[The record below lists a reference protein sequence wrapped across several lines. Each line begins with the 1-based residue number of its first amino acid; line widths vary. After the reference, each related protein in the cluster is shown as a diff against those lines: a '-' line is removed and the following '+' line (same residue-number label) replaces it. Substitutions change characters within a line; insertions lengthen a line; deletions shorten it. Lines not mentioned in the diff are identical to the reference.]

1 MIAQRY
7 TISDVNTMV
16 TFGNGDIAISGKVA
30 KIKAE
35 DGKEQHFGIVDFTE
49 MQDSQEVGSEVADE
63 NAKNNN
69 SGVSLAFSNT
79 ESIDV
84 LIQQLRAVK
93 KTMKEIEN
101 NNLPKFRVK
110 MKDILIDPSF
120 QKTRPIPEKIMQC
133 YDTYKTTG
141 KFGKN
146 IFVSPNLV
154 IKDGYVAYLVADYE
168 NVEEVDVIAP
178 EGITINLNGIV
189 MTFMDSNVKVV
200 IDDKPEGGFSFKVND
215 VEIPVKDMSEADTVL
230 KQISS
235 VFKPVYSATKR
246 YFPGAMVKNNV
257 SFD

>member
-84 LIQQLRAVK
+84 LMQQLRAVK
-93 KTMKEIEN
+93 KTMNDIEK
-101 NNLPKFRVK
+101 NNLPKFKVK
-110 MKDILIDPSF
+110 MKNILVDPSF
-120 QKTRPIPEKIMQC
+120 QKSRPIPEKIMQC
-133 YDTYKTTG
+133 YNTFKKTGT
-141 KFGKN
+141 FGKN
-146 IFVSPNLV
+146 ICVSPNLV
-154 IKDGYVAYLVADYE
+154 INDGYVAYLVANYE
-168 NVEEVDVIAP
+168 NIEEVEVVAP
-178 EGITINLNGIV
+178 KGITINLNNTV
-189 MTFMDSNVKVV
+189 MTFMDSNVKVD
-200 IDDKPEGGFSFKVND
+200 IDDKIGGGFSFKIND
-215 VEIPVKDMSEADTVL
+215 IEIPVKDMTDADKVL

-246 YFPGAMVKNNV
+246 YFPGVTAENNV